1 MHTIRAREYRRAFRV
16 SSWDIERLVN
26 LLGGDEKIR
35 AIVVEFRD
43 GSSTTLE
50 HAGELGELPN
60 PASRQIRRIWF
71 ESHPPAFLAQ
81 SDETPRLTI
90 VELRDGGPYGVAA
103 HVSGEEKAVRDLSLQ
118 LEQWADSISPW
129 YGALAY
135 VDRTLLAGGALLLLG
150 GVASVGL
157 LLGLLI
163 AGSGPAEAWRSL
175 PSLGVSARV
184 AAGVGLVLL
193 AGALARVG
201 LSRERYFPRAQF
213 RFGQGEE
220 RCRRANRRRGWVVGA
235 TVAVAL
241 ITTLAA
247 TIASALL

>member
-16 SSWDIERLVN
+16 NSWDIERLVD

-35 AIVVEFRD
+35 AIVVEFGD

-50 HAGELGELPN
+50 HAGELAGLPN

-81 SDETPRLTI
+81 SEEAPRLTI

-103 HVSGEEKAVRDLSLQ
+103 HVSGEEKSVRDLSLQ
-118 LEQWADSISPW
+118 LERWTDSISPW

-135 VDRTLLAGGALLLLG
+135 MDRILLVGGALLLLG
-150 GVASVGL
+150 AVASMGL

-163 AGSGPAEAWRSL
+163 AGSGPAETWRSL
-175 PSLGVSARV
+175 STVGVPARV

-193 AGALARVG
+193 ASALARVG
-201 LSRERYFPRAQF
+201 LNRDRYFPRAQF

-220 RCRRANRRRGWVVGA
+220 RCRRADRHRGWALGTTAV
-235 TVAVAL
+235 VAL

-247 TIASALL
+247 TVASALM